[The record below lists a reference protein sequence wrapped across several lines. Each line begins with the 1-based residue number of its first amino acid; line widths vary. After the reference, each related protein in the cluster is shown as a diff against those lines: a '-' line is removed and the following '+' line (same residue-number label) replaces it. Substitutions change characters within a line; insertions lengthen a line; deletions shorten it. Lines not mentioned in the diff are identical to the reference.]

1 MLKSNSRPQ
10 YYVKLHQNSKCA
22 RLLPVT
28 VIYVMYVIYYVN
40 LWTSC
45 NIFFGCVT
53 AITVIAFFISYI
65 WYGHAYCN
73 HTAYT
78 HSTIS
83 PVWVRVFT
91 VTTALYKKLSC
102 RREAAQCFVFVWSQ
116 LQHTAHFFITSYCG
130 FRFTS
135 AKNSIKFCSAV
146 SLSPVVSGGV
156 RPKLPGQTPLGHN
169 PPCFLLLEGRLG
181 SGPRLVGRIGSGVRV
196 SVSSGVTSYGAL
208 GHVLELVQ
216 VVIFTL
222 HVCSVAFPVHVQSHN
237 TLCTDFQ
244 THFRCSQ
251 KRS

>member
-237 TLCTDFQ
+237 TLCTDF
-244 THFRCSQ
+244 TNTF
-251 KRS
+251 

>member
-116 LQHTAHFFITSYCG
+116 LQHTAHFVITSYCG

-146 SLSPVVSGGV
+146 SCCLRRCPTKTPRTNTSNVRGSVGV
-156 RPKLPGQTPLGHN
+156 RTP
-169 PPCFLLLEGRLG
+169 PRG
-181 SGPRLVGRIGSGVRV
+181 SDRVR
-196 SVSSGVTSYGAL
+196 STG
-208 GHVLELVQ
+208 
-216 VVIFTL
+216 
-222 HVCSVAFPVHVQSHN
+222 
-237 TLCTDFQ
+237 
-244 THFRCSQ
+244 
-251 KRS
+251 